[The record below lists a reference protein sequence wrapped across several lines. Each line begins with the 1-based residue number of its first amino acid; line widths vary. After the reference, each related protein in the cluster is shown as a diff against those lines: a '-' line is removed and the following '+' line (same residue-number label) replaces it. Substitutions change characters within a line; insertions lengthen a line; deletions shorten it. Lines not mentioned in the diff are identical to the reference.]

1 MKSIMKLWAAVL
13 ICAAWAGAQV
23 CTVDEA
29 PEIRGLQLGMKR
41 KAFLAKF
48 PGTDPINMFD
58 RQELSRIRGFSGL
71 EVLVFR
77 INNDTLILDQ
87 LELRYAGLSGGIDR
101 LTLRV
106 GRELGL
112 PQDAWKIDGDK
123 AEMQCLKF
131 TVSADAKVNAYTI
144 TDIEGQKYWDRMR
157 EFAERNGQNRP

>member
-1 MKSIMKLWAAVL
+1 MKRIMNAMAALL
-13 ICAAWAGAQV
+13 ICAAWASAQV

-29 PEIRGLQLGMKR
+29 PEIRGLMLGMKR
-41 KAFLAKF
+41 KAFLANF
-48 PGTDPINMFD
+48 PGTDPINMFN
-58 RQELSRIRGFSGL
+58 RQELSRMRGFSGL
-71 EVLVFR
+71 EMLAFR

-112 PQDAWKIDGDK
+112 PQDAWKVNGDK

-131 TVSADAKVNAYTI
+131 TVTADAKVNAYTI

-157 EFAERNGQNRP
+157 EAAEKRGQ